1 MLQYA
6 HPILAVA
13 ETSQLQPKIPP
24 ITFRQPP
31 NIKAILSHT
40 DPTPKPKPLPS
51 GSFPCNNSD
60 KQCNR
65 GRKCDTCHTQIPSK
79 TFTSPVTNITYPVKG
94 HNTCTTEN
102 VIYMLQC
109 TQPASNPTGQQEK
122 CQAFYIGLTTQKAR
136 ERMNG
141 HRQSVKNIE
150 TEKPLADHAA
160 SHSISKFQDCYKS
173 TILREIKTPVN
184 YAILRQYEL
193 AYQHILKSRKA
204 QGRPGLNIR

>member
-1 MLQYA
+1 MWLVGLMWIEVISWPLSML
-6 HPILAVA
+6 ISTSRNVAVVGDV
-13 ETSQLQPKIPP
+13 EWVNLRDENS
-24 ITFRQPP
+24 
-31 NIKAILSHT
+31 LSSLR
-40 DPTPKPKPLPS
+40 KLFSGPS
-51 GSFPCNNSD
+51 PCGQTMKMSSINLF
-60 KQCNR
+60 Q
-65 GRKCDTCHTQIPSK
+65 
-79 TFTSPVTNITYPVKG
+79 
-94 HNTCTTEN
+94 N